1 MFSKRKQFFEKTKG
15 ALLAMKKLKY
25 PFIIGL
31 LSVALAAC
39 GSNDA
44 SDSAD
49 KKEDSKTAQTEEQQK
64 QTKEQE
70 KQMKEMQEKLE
81 KQQVDEKKTV
91 ALVNDEK
98 ILGSEYNQVLQT
110 SQMQMQQMGQ
120 DPTTKD
126 AAKQVKDQ
134 TIDSLVGQT
143 LLIQDATEK
152 GYKASE
158 DEINKQIEDAKKQYD
173 SEKEFNNVLKQ
184 AGLNMDQLK
193 EQLGESIQYNKY
205 VEKEIKAEEV
215 TDKEV
220 KEYYDQY
227 AKQAESAGSEQQQQL
242 PKYEEIKD
250 QIKGQLEQQKKQE
263 KVGEQVEKLKKE
275 AKVDVKI

>member
-15 ALLAMKKLKY
+15 ALLTMKKLKY
-25 PFIIGL
+25 PFIVGL

-49 KKEDSKTAQTEEQQK
+49 KKEDSKTAQTEEQQQ

-205 VEKEIKAEEV
+205 VEKEIKADEV
-215 TDKEV
+215 TDEEV

-227 AKQAESAGSEQQQQL
+227 AKQAESAGSDQQQQL
-242 PKYEEIKD
+242 PKYEEVKD